1 MEDDDSIFKLVDS
14 ETDHSETNRPVA
26 DRSVADRP
34 VTDRPVANSP
44 VTDRPVANRPTTDR
58 PVSNQSVT
66 DRSLV
71 DRSLIERSYSG
82 YLDRSVA
89 DRSMPDRSQAN
100 RLIDHIEMPHRSSDN
115 RYDNI
120 SSNISYYI
128 RILKTYITF
137 DIYLLLLL
145 SQGTNYRGTRAG
157 FYRQQERFMRFL
169 YRLSSAHYNWGRRGR
184 RSFEDNR
191 SNNENK

>member
-1 MEDDDSIFKLVDS
+1 MEDDDSIFNANLFDS
-14 ETDHSETNRPVA
+14 EADRPVMNRPVA

-34 VTDRPVANSP
+34 VLNRPVTNRPVANRP
-44 VTDRPVANRPTTDR
+44 VTDRPVSDR
-58 PVSNQSVT
+58 SVP

-89 DRSMPDRSQAN
+89 DRSMADRSHAN
-100 RLIDHIEMPHRSSDN
+100 RLIDHFEMPDRSSADN

-120 SSNISYYI
+120 SSNVSYYI
-128 RILKTYITF
+128 KILETYIIF
-137 DIYLLLLL
+137 DIYNFLLLL
-145 SQGTNYRGTRAG
+145 SQERNYRGTRAG
-157 FYRQQERFMRFL
+157 LYIQQERFMRFL

-184 RSFEDNR
+184 RRYEDAD
-191 SNNENK
+191 